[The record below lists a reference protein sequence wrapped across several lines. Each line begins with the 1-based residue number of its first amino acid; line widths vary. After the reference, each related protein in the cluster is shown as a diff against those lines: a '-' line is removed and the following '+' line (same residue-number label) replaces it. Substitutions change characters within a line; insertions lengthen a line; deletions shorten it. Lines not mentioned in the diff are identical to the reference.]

1 MNKLY
6 YMEGIFKSIW
16 LSKFINQWFF
26 IGEQFNIEKIIYFS
40 FFLIKK
46 KLKCSPI
53 FIFFEVLE
61 KIRPLIG
68 LKIYKK
74 KKRKLTKVTAS
85 PIIIKE
91 PIQYKRAIFWLATA
105 IKFRKEK
112 FLSLKILQEFYGII
126 FFNTGNTLKK
136 KKEFYQYAIMYK
148 TIKKFK
154 W

>member
-1 MNKLY
+1 MIKFY

-26 IGEQFNIEKIIYFS
+26 IGKQFSVEKIIYFS

-46 KLKCSPI
+46 KLKCSPL
-53 FIFFEVLE
+53 FIFFETLE

-68 LKIYKK
+68 LKLYKK
-74 KKRKLTKVTAS
+74 KKRKITQVTAS

-91 PIQYKRAIFWLATA
+91 PLQYKKAIFWLAKA

-112 FLSLKILQEFYGII
+112 SLSLKIIQEFYAII
-126 FFNTGNTLKK
+126 FLNNGNTLKK
-136 KKEFYQYAIMYK
+136 KKEYYQYAILYK
-148 TIKKFK
+148 TVKKFK